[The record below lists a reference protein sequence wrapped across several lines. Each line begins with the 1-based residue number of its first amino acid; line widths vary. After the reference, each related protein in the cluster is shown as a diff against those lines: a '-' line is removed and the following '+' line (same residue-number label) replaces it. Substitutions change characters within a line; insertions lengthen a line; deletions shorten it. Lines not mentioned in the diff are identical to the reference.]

1 MAPDIQRSA
10 LHDSTYGLDVD
21 FKDLALHDK
30 EWRSISDTA
39 KATGW
44 LNFKDP
50 EIVRYN
56 VFRGVQDA
64 HVGLNLLILL
74 QTTYEKHLE
83 TKVRSLI
90 GVTR

>member
-10 LHDSTYGLDVD
+10 LHGSTYGLDID
-21 FKDLALHDK
+21 FQDLALHDK

-39 KATGW
+39 KARRW

-56 VFRGVQDA
+56 VLCGVQDA

-83 TKVRSLI
+83 TKIQSLV

>member
-1 MAPDIQRSA
+1 MAPDLQRSA

-21 FKDLALHDK
+21 FKDLAIHDK

-56 VFRGVQDA
+56 SLRGVQDA
-64 HVGLNLLILL
+64 HVGVNLLILL
-74 QTTYEKHLE
+74 QTFDEKHLE
-83 TKVRSLI
+83 TKIQSL
-90 GVTR
+90 VTSTS